1 MEGGF
6 ESRQQSSRDH
16 AFPLPCYAAS
26 KGETWCPCH
35 CAEGEAETQRVWI
48 SCSWARS
55 QRLDL
60 NPDLWSFARQAW
72 RVTPR
77 TELALFWSSFRR
89 VNVIVL
95 SSVIKISEAAGAAG
109 VSSQTTP
116 SPFPFLMSPETPA
129 GRRAAANGQL
139 AERAVP
145 LGLGPASG
153 P

>member
-1 MEGGF
+1 M
-6 ESRQQSSRDH
+6 
-16 AFPLPCYAAS
+16 
-26 KGETWCPCH
+26 
-35 CAEGEAETQRVWI
+35 
-48 SCSWARS
+48 
-55 QRLDL
+55 DL
-60 NPDLWSFARQAW
+60 NPDLSSFASQAW

-77 TELALFWSSFRR
+77 TEQALFWFSFRR
-89 VNVIVL
+89 LNVIVL